1 MKQNKLTI
9 IFFSLLVALAFT
21 ACNDDLLEK
30 HPLDEVSSADF
41 FKQPSDMEIYV
52 NQFYTNAL
60 LPVYYGPVLGTKY
73 RGGGDDFNSDN
84 MIIGSL
90 IDPRLMGSRTVG
102 YEGRV
107 RWDFSEVRSVNY
119 FFDNYHKC
127 ESDFNSYKQY
137 VGEAYFFRALIYFQL
152 LQTFGDVPVIT
163 KTLNTDS
170 PELYEPRTPRNQVAD
185 RIIQDLDSA
194 AFLMSDLKTDGVSR
208 INKWMALAVQSRVAL
223 YEGTWEK
230 YHANDDFKAQESN
243 PEKYLRKAVEAAT
256 LVMNSGLFEIYS
268 TGNPEKDYNDLF
280 AQRDY
285 SSNPEVLL
293 WKKFSTALN
302 INNNK
307 NYQLEYPNDKSI
319 TKDLADAY
327 LCKDGKPIKVS
338 PLYQGDNTLMDEMQ
352 DRDPPV

>member
-1 MKQNKLTI
+1 M
-9 IFFSLLVALAFT
+9 
-21 ACNDDLLEK
+21 
-30 HPLDEVSSADF
+30 
-41 FKQPSDMEIYV
+41 
-52 NQFYTNAL
+52 
-60 LPVYYGPVLGTKY
+60 
-73 RGGGDDFNSDN
+73 
-84 MIIGSL
+84 
-90 IDPRLMGSRTVG
+90 
-102 YEGRV
+102 
-107 RWDFSEVRSVNY
+107 
-119 FFDNYHKC
+119 
-127 ESDFNSYKQY
+127 
-137 VGEAYFFRALIYFQL
+137 
-152 LQTFGDVPVIT
+152 
-163 KTLNTDS
+163 
-170 PELYEPRTPRNQVAD
+170 
-185 RIIQDLDSA
+185 
-194 AFLMSDLKTDGVSR
+194 
-208 INKWMALAVQSRVAL
+208 AVQSRVAL

-338 PLYQGDNTLMDEMQ
+338 PLYQGDNTLMDEM
-352 DRDPPV
+352 